1 MEKII
6 GTKMSTFGNIGE
18 FRAEEVSFT
27 SYKERVEAYFI
38 ANDIDNIEK
47 QKSIFIT
54 AIGAKTYKLLR
65 DLLIPIKSLK
75 STMKVIFET
84 LEKYF
89 EPKPC
94 EIVKRFRFNT
104 CERKETQTTGDYVAE
119 LRKLSEFC
127 NYSNKLDEHI
137 RDRLVCGIKDNRI
150 QRRLLSEGDLNLQKA
165 LEICWAMEQAERN
178 MVILERVPEPLPIHF
193 MKNKEVKQ
201 KYNQN
206 SNNQTKCM
214 ICGRT
219 GHENSEF
226 RFKNA
231 KCFNCGKIGNLKN
244 ICRRSENKQTHAV
257 SREDVESE
265 EEQIYSM
272 FNIRIESDGV
282 ITSTIR
288 LNNVACKL
296 QVDTG
301 AAVSIIS
308 EKTWTK
314 LGKGNKRPELKTS
327 NIKLRTFTGELVPVL
342 GKIEVDIDNNKRVRL
357 YVVKRSVQNIAGRDL
372 INKL

>member
-18 FRAEEVSFT
+18 FSTEEASFT

-47 QKSIFIT
+47 QKS
-54 AIGAKTYKLLR
+54 LR
-65 DLLIPIKSLK
+65 DLLIPIKPLK
-75 STMKVIFET
+75 STMKFIFET
-84 LEKYF
+84 LEKHF

-94 EIVKRFRFNT
+94 EIVERFRFNT

-127 NYSNKLDEHI
+127 NYNNKLDEHI

-150 QRRLLSEGDLNLQKA
+150 ERRLLSEGDFNLQKA

-219 GHENSEF
+219 GHENSEC

-231 KCFNCGKIGNLKN
+231 KCFNCGKIGHLKN
-244 ICRRSENKQTHAV
+244 MCRRSENKQTHAV
-257 SREDVESE
+257 SREDSTSSE

-272 FNIRIESDGV
+272 FNIRTESGRV

-296 QVDTG
+296 QVDTSE
-301 AAVSIIS
+301 AVSIIS
-308 EKTWTK
+308 RKP
-314 LGKGNKRPELKTS
+314 G
-327 NIKLRTFTGELVPVL
+327 
-342 GKIEVDIDNNKRVRL
+342 
-357 YVVKRSVQNIAGRDL
+357 QNWERGISDR
-372 INKL
+372 N